1 MVIMVLTI
9 KTNINIIT
17 TTFAAPNEPY
27 GEDQIELNEIYFALE
42 APKLWNK
49 NFMAYARYSK

>member
-17 TTFAAPNEPY
+17 TTVAAQNEPY

-42 APKLWNK
+42 APKL
-49 NFMAYARYSK
+49 